1 MADRMETGGA
11 SYRGVLFDLDN
22 TLVDRAA
29 AVVRIA
35 HALYDAEAAI
45 RANTP
50 RDAAVDRIVELDA
63 DGLSGRKLLMERV
76 LEQWPGIARTQEE
89 LVAWYGARYVT
100 SLKEDARV
108 QALAAGLSRASLPW
122 GIVTN
127 GPRSQHDKV
136 PLLGQEARPL
146 CVLVSGEFGY
156 DKPEP
161 EIFQEALRR
170 LGLAEGRHVLFVG
183 DNPEAD
189 IAGAQAVGMSTAWVR
204 RGRAWPDGLRSPD
217 HEVDHV
223 SELAPYLTID
233 L

>member
-1 MADRMETGGA
+1 V

-29 AVVRIA
+29 VVVRIA
-35 HALYDAEAAI
+35 HALYDAESAI
-45 RANTP
+45 RAKTP

-63 DGLSGRKLLMERV
+63 DGLLGRKLLMKQV
-76 LEQWPGIARTQEE
+76 LDQWPGIARSHEE
-89 LVAWYGARYVT
+89 LVAWYGVRYVT
-100 SLKEDARV
+100 ALEEDPLV
-108 QALAAGLSRASLPW
+108 QALVAELSRASVPW

-127 GPRSQHDKV
+127 GPSSQHDKV
-136 PLLGQEARPL
+136 ALLGSEARPA

-156 DKPEP
+156 SKPAP
-161 EIFQEALRR
+161 EIFHEALRL
-170 LGLAEGRHVLFVG
+170 LGLAAGRHVLFVG
-183 DNPEAD
+183 DNPDAD

-204 RGRAWPDGLRSPD
+204 RGRAWPGGLQSPD

-223 SELAPYLTID
+223 SELAPYLSID